1 MSAQNPPVCKASK
14 WFIWRAILMLVMFG
28 GFGLYFL
35 YDWKVGY
42 PAKNF
47 IVTNYEAF
55 SDAGNAWA
63 ENRDDWEAFAAKQK
77 IPFKEDRSL
86 YPADTDFDAG
96 WPEIL
101 ADKEGMEGGN
111 DEGLWKIY
119 SGEKGWPQVIDLTED
134 FKSAYKIREQLYAAI
149 VCLLLT
155 AICLYFFLR
164 TRGRSMRADEDAFYP
179 PSGEKIPFSK
189 MTQLDKRKWETK
201 GLATI
206 TYTDEKGESAKVK
219 VDGMVYG
226 QFKEED
232 GAPAEVLFQHILSN
246 FEGELIELVEE
257 QDDAENENEERPAT
271 EDSDAAVEN
280 SSRTE
285 EREEESDK

>member
-1 MSAQNPPVCKASK
+1 
-14 WFIWRAILMLVMFG
+14 MLVMFG